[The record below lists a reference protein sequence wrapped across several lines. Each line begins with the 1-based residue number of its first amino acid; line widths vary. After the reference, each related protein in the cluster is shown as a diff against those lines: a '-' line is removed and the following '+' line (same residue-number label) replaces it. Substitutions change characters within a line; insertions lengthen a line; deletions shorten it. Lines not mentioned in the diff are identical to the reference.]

1 MANAPLLPRSQET
14 SCSLYQSLGWSIIPA
29 DPDTKAALIFWR
41 SFVKKKP
48 GLAEIESWS
57 RRFPRAGIAV
67 LGGPISGL
75 VILDCDGQ
83 AGVGEA
89 LKKGVPRTPSVA
101 TPRGGMHFYFQ
112 HPDFA
117 VKNAAK
123 LGASKKIDVRAEGG
137 YVLAPHS
144 RRSDGRRYTWLVSP
158 REAAVAA
165 PPDWFAEM
173 LDGLRA
179 TPPSRVS
186 LSSSESGSTI
196 VNDDN
201 ELDEVLERLPQRVQR
216 LIVEGCDSSFPS
228 RSECDFFVILSLV
241 AAGVP
246 DDAIECIFDAYTIGE
261 KYREPGQGSRYLGR
275 SLEQAHQKVR
285 VVRVKYADVQAYEN
299 GSRLHLALIVE
310 DAPDAGRMIRCGVS
324 VPRIGSDSLSLRWAH
339 LFEAADMPVPIGE
352 GLERRAKTLIGKR
365 LRVQLAH
372 DRENP
377 VVSFHRY

>member
-1 MANAPLLPRSQET
+1 MANAPLLPRSQES

-41 SFVKKKP
+41 SFAKKRP

-75 VILDCDGQ
+75 VILDCDGD
-83 AGVGEA
+83 AGVAEA
-89 LKKGVPRTPSVA
+89 LKRGVPRTPSVA

-112 HPDFA
+112 HPSFT
-117 VKNAAK
+117 VKNSAK
-123 LGASKKIDVRAEGG
+123 LGSSKKIDVRAEGG

-144 RRSDGRRYTWLVSP
+144 RRSDGRRYSWVVSP

-173 LDGLRA
+173 LEGLRVA
-179 TPPSRVS
+179 PPSRVP
-186 LSSSESGSTI
+186 LSSSGTI
-196 VNDDN
+196 EVNDD

-216 LIVEGCDSSFPS
+216 LIVEGCPDGKGY

-246 DDAIECIFDAYTIGE
+246 DDAIESIFDTYAIGE
-261 KYREPGQGSRYLGR
+261 KYREPGRGSRYLGR
-275 SLEQAHQKVR
+275 ALKQVHQRVR

-299 GSRLHLALIVE
+299 GSRLHLGLIVE
-310 DAPDAGRMIRCGVS
+310 EAHDAGRMIRCGVS
-324 VPRIGSDSLSLRWAH
+324 VPRVGSDSLSLRWAH

-352 GLERRAKTLIGKR
+352 NLETRAKTLIGKR
-365 LRVQLAH
+365 MRVQLAH

-377 VVSFHRY
+377 VVTFHRY